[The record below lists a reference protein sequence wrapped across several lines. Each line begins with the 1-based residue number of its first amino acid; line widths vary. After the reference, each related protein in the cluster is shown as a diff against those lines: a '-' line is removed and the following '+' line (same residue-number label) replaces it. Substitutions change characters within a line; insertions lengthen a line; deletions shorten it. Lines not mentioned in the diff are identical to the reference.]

1 MLTSGQKPGS
11 PLCPAGIHL
20 LLFPA
25 SSESRV
31 ENGNGDNVVSREN
44 KRCEWTGRRVVKH
57 QLLHGKGAGETRMQ
71 NLDKGVQVLK
81 TPEMHGQAAIRT
93 ASRQTQALS
102 PARH

>member
-1 MLTSGQKPGS
+1 MVLTSGQEPGS
-11 PLCPAGIHL
+11 RPCPAGIHL

-44 KRCEWTGRRVVKH
+44 RRCEWTGRRVVKH

-71 NLDKGVQVLK
+71 NLDKECKCWRLQKCMGRLQ
-81 TPEMHGQAAIRT
+81 
-93 ASRQTQALS
+93 SRLLQGRFRL
-102 PARH
+102 